1 MTNELAGTCG
11 IHILSTF
18 FYNRLWISIETH
30 GRNVG
35 LGASALQSGAFARR
49 IGGIG
54 EGPRGL
60 DRPTHVATSASEN
73 FQLLLII
80 WATSRRALF
89 GTV

>member
-11 IHILSTF
+11 ILIRVPF
-18 FYNRLWISIETH
+18 FIYRLWISIETH
-30 GRNVG
+30 GRDVG
-35 LGASALQSGAFARR
+35 LGASALQSGALARR

-54 EGPRGL
+54 KGPRAL
-60 DRPTHVATSASEN
+60 DRPTHVATSASEH

-80 WATSRRALF
+80 LATSRRALF